1 MSRRSGRRCWRG
13 TFPLGPS
20 IRQLP
25 RLTRIGVIK
34 PLGGAAKDIAA
45 RLTDEEALK
54 KARIHPLNVLIAL
67 NTYASGRGIRGSSS
81 WNPNS
86 KIIDALD
93 AAFYRSFVNVEPAG
107 KRTLIAMDVSGS
119 MSFGQVAGVPLTPRE
134 ATTGLALVL
143 AATEPETHIIGFTGG
158 SRGQVYLG
166 PNDRAKAAGKGEYAS
181 SVSGTDDQPE
191 DAARR
196 SDQGLG
202 GLPFGPT
209 DCALPMLYAKERG
222 LEVDTFIVTTDN
234 ETWVGDIHP
243 HEALEQYRRP
253 RGSTR
258 ELIVLATSATR
269 FSIADPD
276 DAGMLDIAGFDAAVP
291 AAGRGVLARVL
302 AHGSEGAG
310 G

>member
-1 MSRRSGRRCWRG
+1 MAHWYTDKPVDRVAYQAVKYRQRDGWTHRDVFRKAHPKSEDVAFQGLGEWILRDDLANVPGIVRG
-13 TFPLGPS
+13 YALAQEATSKQLPGIIREHGLTWEMVPTEALNEPKVWDALLEGNVPLGAL

-45 RLTDEEALK
+45 RLTDEDALK

-67 NTYASGRGIRGSSS
+67 NTYASGRGIRGSAS

-158 SRGQVYLG
+158 SRGKVYLG
-166 PNDRAKAAGKGEYAS
+166 PNGRAKAAGKGS
-181 SVSGTDDQPE
+181 
-191 DAARR
+191 
-196 SDQGLG
+196 
-202 GLPFGPT
+202 
-209 DCALPMLYAKERG
+209 M
-222 LEVDTFIVTTDN
+222 
-234 ETWVGDIHP
+234 
-243 HEALEQYRRP
+243 RRP
-253 RGSTR
+253 CRN
-258 ELIVLATSATR
+258 
-269 FSIADPD
+269 
-276 DAGMLDIAGFDAAVP
+276 
-291 AAGRGVLARVL
+291 
-302 AHGSEGAG
+302 
-310 G
+310 